1 MAAIAGSAPAS
12 EDGQRGHLQGWAGE
26 TMWGFRSRERNS
38 GLDHARAPWLLGW
51 MGVGGRGR
59 EQWAVEEMKWRRAV
73 VEIALAPDKAA

>member
-1 MAAIAGSAPAS
+1 
-12 EDGQRGHLQGWAGE
+12 
-26 TMWGFRSRERNS
+26 
-38 GLDHARAPWLLGW
+38 